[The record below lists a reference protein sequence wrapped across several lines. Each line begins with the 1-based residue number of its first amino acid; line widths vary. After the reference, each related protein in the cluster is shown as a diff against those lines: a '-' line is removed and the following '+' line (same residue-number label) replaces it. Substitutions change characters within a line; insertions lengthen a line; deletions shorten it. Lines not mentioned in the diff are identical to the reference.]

1 MLRAVQEVLGFMEGQ
16 RRRVAIFGSNLTSR
30 YKRSLCR
37 VFSLAAEELGLD
49 LVIFNTYGRIGTRNG
64 FTEDYET
71 EILDYFDLDQ
81 FDGIVFDGEGYS
93 VDGMSESIERKL
105 HSVKCPVISISSQID
120 GFYNIDFDDAGGLRR
135 MVEHFVDHHH
145 FTKIGYLSGPLN
157 HPDARSRLKEFRM
170 VMKEH
175 GLPRDGVGMFEG
187 DFWYNKG
194 SEAAHYFLSLPE
206 RPEAI
211 VCANDY
217 MAIALINN
225 LRKHGV
231 RVPEDISVSG
241 YDGTLEGKEFLP
253 HLTSV
258 TRERRDIAQK
268 ALKLLVDLM
277 EDPEKRE
284 FDLRITPKSVFAQSC
299 GCEPLDYQH
308 VLDIVARVHEEKR
321 MMSTDLYESESAMV
335 KLNMVDNIRRME
347 AVFAEDS
354 VNFGD
359 YSSFFMMVHADE
371 DGVPMYDSNYDAPS
385 GNFIPVIWIDKNKE
399 YSNNPHLFNK
409 TLFIPRS
416 DSDRC
421 HVYYVMSV
429 HCADKLF
436 GYSVVEMTGKDIF
449 TEFHNMWIHNLGL
462 TLNALQKNDRINKL
476 IGKLEG
482 LSITDGLTG
491 MLNRRGFDDRSRNA
505 LAELNEPTMV
515 CTMVIDMDGLKRI
528 NDQFGHHEG
537 DRAIRALADL
547 IKRCCDSGEIA
558 GRVGGDEFY
567 VFAVDYSETCLKRF
581 IEHLKEYTA
590 EYNQQNNR
598 GYQMDF
604 SYGTYLTEADS
615 FGRLEEFLKI
625 SDERMYEQKMTKPG
639 RRR

>member
-1 MLRAVQEVLGFMEGQ
+1 MDN
-16 RRRVAIFGSNLTSR
+16 RRKKIAIFGSNLTNR

-37 VFSLAAEELGLD
+37 AFTLAAEELDLD
-49 LVIFNTYGRIGTRNG
+49 LVIFNTYGKIGTRNG

-105 HSVKCPVISISSQID
+105 RTLKCPVVSISSRIE
-120 GFYNIDFDDAGGLRR
+120 GFYNIDFDDNGGLRA
-135 MVEHFVDHHH
+135 MVEHFIEHHH
-145 FTKIGYLSGPLN
+145 FSEIAYLSGPLN
-157 HPDARSRLKEFRM
+157 HPDAVSRLCEFRS

-175 GLPRDGVGMFEG
+175 GLPEDGVGMFEG

-217 MAIALINN
+217 MAISLINN
-225 LRKHGV
+225 FRKYGV
-231 RVPEDISVSG
+231 RVPEDIAVSG

-253 HLTSV
+253 HLTTV
-258 TRERRDIAQK
+258 TRERKDIARK
-268 ALKLLVDLM
+268 SLKLLVEIADGKEGKDMDLHVV
-277 EDPEKRE
+277 
-284 FDLRITPKSVFAQSC
+284 PKPILAQSC

-335 KLNMVDNIRRME
+335 KLNKVDNIRRME

-359 YSSFFMMVHADE
+359 YSSFFMMVHIDE
-371 DGVPMYDSNYDAPS
+371 NRIPAFDSSFSVPS
-385 GNFIPVIWIDKNKE
+385 GNFVPVIWIDKNKE
-399 YSNNPHLFNK
+399 YAGSPRTLNRS
-409 TLFIPRS
+409 LFIPKTAY
-416 DSDRC
+416 DRC
-421 HVYYVMSV
+421 HVYYLMSV
-429 HCADKLF
+429 HCAEKLF
-436 GYSVVEMTGKDIF
+436 GYSIVEMTGKDIF

-476 IGKLEG
+476 IKKLEG

-491 MLNRRGFDDRSRNA
+491 MLNRRGFDDRSRNVI
-505 LAELNEPTMV
+505 AELSEPKTV
-515 CTMVIDMDGLKRI
+515 CTIVLDMDGLKRI
-528 NDQFGHHEG
+528 NDDFGHHEG
-537 DRAIRALADL
+537 DRAIKALAGM
-547 IKRCCDSGEIA
+547 IQKCCNSGEIA
-558 GRVGGDEFY
+558 GRAGGDEFY
-567 VFAVDYSETCLKRF
+567 IFAPDYSESRLNRF
-581 IEHLKEYTA
+581 VEHLKDHVE
-590 EYNQQNNR
+590 EYNKAYQG
-598 GYQMDF
+598 GYILDF
-604 SYGTYLTEADS
+604 SYGAYICETDS
-615 FGRLEEFLKI
+615 YGRIEEFLKI
-625 SDERMYEQKMTKPG
+625 SDARMYEQKLTKPG
-639 RRR
+639 RRH